1 MCSCR
6 PSEKKQHNRI
16 RQFGAK
22 KTHMII
28 DWSEL
33 PNLSAK
39 DLSTSLSWRITAI
52 PLAREN
58 AVPAGKQV
66 EIDLS
71 NFDL

>member
-1 MCSCR
+1 MR
-6 PSEKKQHNRI
+6 
-16 RQFGAK
+16 K